1 MWPPE
6 EMESMTILLV
16 LIVEFL
22 RLLDPIE
29 VVVLK
34 ED

>member
-16 LIVEFL
+16 LIGEFL